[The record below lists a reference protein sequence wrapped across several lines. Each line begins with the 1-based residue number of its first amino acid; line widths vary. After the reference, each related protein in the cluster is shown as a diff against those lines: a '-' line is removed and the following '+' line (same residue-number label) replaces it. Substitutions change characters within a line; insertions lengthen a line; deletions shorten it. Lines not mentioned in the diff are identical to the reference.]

1 MLDRTSI
8 AEKYR
13 KKNLRHSF
21 HTSGSSGWPIL
32 TSLSLLFLAFGTLF
46 YLHGIYVLIPG
57 FCWMTTALWL
67 FLFSL
72 AGWWGDVIKES
83 TYERQH
89 TVQVM
94 QGTRVGTLLFILSEV
109 MFFFAFFWAFFHSS
123 LSPAMGLGYFV
134 FWHLSPLLGSSTS
147 MLCCGVV
154 IFCFMFLCLIF
165 YMDTFCILLIQALNF
180 LFRGLWLTGAVFVAL
195 CLAAVCGFTASEG
208 MVSSIPSPQE
218 GKSWLLSRISTHTG
232 WNIQPNPSQGGI
244 PSQVRAILKSS
255 GAGNK
260 ALPPIPRL
268 ATAVVPIVVL
278 RPEGGYAFVN
288 TGFIL
293 NLTGDR
299 INRPYPWGG
308 CFWGSK
314 AAH

>member
-21 HTSGSSGWPIL
+21 HILGPSAWPFL

-72 AGWWGDVIKES
+72 AGWWWDVIKES

-94 QGTRVGTLLFILSEV
+94 QGIRIGMLLFILSEV

-123 LSPAMGLGYFV
+123 LSPAMGIGFV
-134 FWHLSPLLGSSTS
+134 WPPKGIAVINPWGLPLFNTLLLLCSGAAITTAHNCLLMGGDSFEVYEILQLTELMDVVFCYLRGLSIVKPLLLLP
-147 MLCCGVV
+147 MV
-154 IFCFMFLCLIF
+154 FMVL
-165 YMDTFCILLIQALNF
+165 Y
-180 LFRGLWLTGAVFVAL
+180 
-195 CLAAVCGFTASEG
+195 FT
-208 MVSSIPSPQE
+208 
-218 GKSWLLSRISTHTG
+218 
-232 WNIQPNPSQGGI
+232 
-244 PSQVRAILKSS
+244 
-255 GAGNK
+255 
-260 ALPPIPRL
+260 
-268 ATAVVPIVVL
+268 
-278 RPEGGYAFVN
+278 
-288 TGFIL
+288 
-293 NLTGDR
+293 
-299 INRPYPWGG
+299 
-308 CFWGSK
+308 
-314 AAH
+314 